1 MSSSECQ
8 ICYVKAV
15 KYTIQCGSTV
25 PHQVCFD
32 CEREMRLK
40 CKPTQHGR
48 TITCPFCRAE
58 EKEPGLRSRS
68 SYEAEL
74 KLLYQELYSR
84 QSRALPRVPPA
95 PARAPQARARAPPP
109 PRAPPPRARAR
120 APVRPPSPSYVPDS
134 DEEEIPIAQF
144 LRSVN
149 GIVALHV
156 PALPAPP
163 APAPRMRGWCKNRGN
178 TCLTQNRTVL
188 KCAYPAGC
196 TEFVCRSCKMCVSHF
211 RPSSPREIWD

>member
-48 TITCPFCRAE
+48 NLTCPFCRAE

-74 KLLYQELYSR
+74 NLLYQELYTRRSAM
-84 QSRALPRVPPA
+84 SRAQYVPLVPRPRPPA
-95 PARAPQARARAPPP
+95 R
-109 PRAPPPRARAR
+109 
-120 APVRPPSPSYVPDS
+120 PVRPSSPPYVP
-134 DEEEIPIAQF
+134 EEIPIAQL
-144 LRSVN
+144 LREM
-149 GIVALHV
+149 GRG
-156 PALPAPP
+156 PAPP

-178 TCLTQNRTVL
+178 RCLTQNRTVL

-196 TEFVCRSCKMCVSHF
+196 TEFVCRSCKMCVGHF
-211 RPSSPREIWD
+211 QPQTPDSPREIWD

>member
-1 MSSSECQ
+1 MSECQ
-8 ICYVKAV
+8 ICYVKDV

-48 TITCPFCRAE
+48 TITCPFCRSE

-74 KLLYQELYSR
+74 KLLYQELYTRRSAMT
-84 QSRALPRVPPA
+84 RAQHVPLVPR
-95 PARAPQARARAPPP
+95 
-109 PRAPPPRARAR
+109 PRAPR
-120 APVRPPSPSYVPDS
+120 APARPPSPYVP
-134 DEEEIPIAQF
+134 EEIPI
-144 LRSVN
+144 LREM
-149 GIVALHV
+149 G
-156 PALPAPP
+156 P

-196 TEFVCRSCKMCVSHF
+196 TEFVCRSCKMCVNHF
-211 RPSSPREIWD
+211 RLGSPREIWD

>member
-84 QSRALPRVPPA
+84 QSRAIPA
-95 PARAPQARARAPPP
+95 PPPQARARAPPP
-109 PRAPPPRARAR
+109 RAR

-144 LRSVN
+144 LRTVN

-156 PALPAPP
+156 PAPP

-196 TEFVCRSCKMCVSHF
+196 TEFVCRSCKMCVGHF
-211 RPSSPREIWD
+211 QPRAPNSPREIWD